1 MAEKNP
7 KGLREGRLGLGEL
20 VGRIKNHGPTRSH
33 VNPRPPLAHESN
45 QNSTILLVN
54 ASPKIPNPKSVPP
67 ERKKEKRNKERINSN
82 FSSLQTGYHTLP
94 PLKRIRPR
102 ILTLLSER
110 PKERS
115 ATTKTHPITKSSGY
129 FCRISSSSSKDS
141 RIRSRRHS
149 RVRSCYMGIDSS
161 SIY

>member
-1 MAEKNP
+1 MGEVGWRLQMGGGVRGASSKPRERGAAAQEKGEGVAEKNP

-67 ERKKEKRNKERINSN
+67 ERKKEKETRKE
-82 FSSLQTGYHTLP
+82 
-94 PLKRIRPR
+94 
-102 ILTLLSER
+102 
-110 PKERS
+110 
-115 ATTKTHPITKSSGY
+115 
-129 FCRISSSSSKDS
+129 
-141 RIRSRRHS
+141 
-149 RVRSCYMGIDSS
+149 
-161 SIY
+161 

>member
-1 MAEKNP
+1 
-7 KGLREGRLGLGEL
+7 

-33 VNPRPPLAHESN
+33 VNPDPQRMSLTK
-45 QNSTILLVN
+45 NSTVLLVN
-54 ASPKIPNPKSVPP
+54 ASPKIPNPKAYHPK
-67 ERKKEKRNKERINSN
+67 ERREKRNKERVNSN

-102 ILTLLSER
+102 IMTLLSKR
-110 PKERS
+110 QKKRS
-115 ATTKTHPITKSSGY
+115 ATTETHPITKSSGY

-149 RVRSCYMGIDSS
+149 RVRSCYTGIDYS